1 MHNETIFLFFVK
13 GVMVQETEGKHLQK
27 ILLQCFL
34 GKFQFVIFDDDKI
47 CYTPCDPLA
56 EIISRCVVKP
66 ALIYF
71 CPVN

>member
-1 MHNETIFLFFVK
+1 
-13 GVMVQETEGKHLQK
+13 MVQETEGKHLQK

-34 GKFQFVIFDDDKI
+34 VKFQFVIFDDDKI

-66 ALIYF
+66 SFNIFLS
-71 CPVN
+71 CELNLKKN